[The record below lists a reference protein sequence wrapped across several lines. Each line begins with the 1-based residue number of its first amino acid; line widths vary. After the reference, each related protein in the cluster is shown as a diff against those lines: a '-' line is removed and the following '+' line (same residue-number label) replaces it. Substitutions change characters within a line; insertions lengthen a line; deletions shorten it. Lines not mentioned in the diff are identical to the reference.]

1 MQLINREDLVPEK
14 EYYIECLSVVDGS
27 SNAIVN
33 ESISKMIG
41 TFQFNKNGFAF
52 FKFFRQVNE
61 PIEFGYD
68 VQLGTFWQFYLVRK
82 TEIQNKMES
91 RAVEQ
96 ILRNVVKDEYFV
108 YMYNQSTL

>member
-14 EYYIECLSVVDGS
+14 EYYIECLTTIDGS
-27 SNAIVN
+27 SNIILN
-33 ESISKMIG
+33 KSISKMIG
-41 TFQFNKNGFAF
+41 TFQYNENGFAF
-52 FKFFRQVNE
+52 FKYFRQINE
-61 PIEFGYD
+61 PIELGYA
-68 VQLGTFWQFYLVRK
+68 VELGTFWQFYEVRK

-91 RAVEQ
+91 RAVAQ